1 MKYTIVIS
9 KSAEKELNNLPLKDF
24 LSIDKKILALA
35 ENPHPAGV
43 RKLTGYKYHFRLRS
57 GKYRIFIPFAINN
70 SLLKSFE
77 LDTGK
82 MFIIFEMFGS
92 LFYFIAHAIN

>member
-57 GKYRIFIPFAINN
+57 GKYRIVYTIRDKQ
-70 SLLKSFE
+70 LLIE
-77 LDTGK
+77 
-82 MFIIFEMFGS
+82 IIRVGHRKDVYNF
-92 LFYFIAHAIN
+92 